1 MTDDA
6 SRSRFDGIAVLLG
19 ALALLLAI
27 VTVVQSVRNR
37 TLQAQVA
44 DGQAKLAK
52 AQAMANLDNSLV
64 QLMAKTAADKDD
76 RAIRDLLARNG
87 VTFKAPPAPAPEP
100 ETAK

>member
-6 SRSRFDGIAVLLG
+6 SRSHFDGIAVLLG

-27 VTVVQSVRNR
+27 VTVAQSARNR
-37 TLQAQVA
+37 TLQAEVTE
-44 DGQAKLAK
+44 GQAKLAK
-52 AQAMANLDNSLV
+52 AQALANLDNSLV

-87 VTFKAPPAPAPEP
+87 VTFRAPPTPAPEP